1 MKAILLVDIGNPK
14 STTLADIHDYL
25 QCIYSDAFILPEFAG
40 QQPRYTLDQAT
51 ASTLQCIDASS
62 VLQTIVET
70 IQTHWQWPA
79 TYAYRYGEPSIGAGI
94 QHLLQETNGR
104 LDQLHVIPLFPQ
116 RTAVASQ
123 AIQTAIQH
131 YIQAF
136 KIPVSIRVQK
146 PYIATLAYQQ
156 AIANQLQTYDTTA
169 TLIAGFH
176 GSNAELIKKMDT
188 SRITCL
194 SMPNCCEN
202 PTPVSD
208 GCSRRQAYALCRAI
222 NPKIQP
228 VFLDTLFT
236 NSDTDLHSGIEVLD
250 HVNHTHVIGCL
261 PGWITPSMIQ
271 QLDGHY
277 LDTWIQSKT
286 PAAYTRLAHISE
298 AMQYS
303 VIASSIGLTQQ
314 SVLGT
319 ENGNLVQC

>member
-1 MKAILLVDIGNPK
+1 MKAILLVDLGSPK
-14 STTLADIHDYL
+14 STTLASIHDYL

-40 QQPRYTLDQAT
+40 QQPRYELNQAT
-51 ASTLQCIDASS
+51 ISSIVCTDSSS
-62 VLQTIVET
+62 VLDPVTDA
-70 IQTHWQWPA
+70 IQTQWHCSA
-79 TYAYRYGEPSIGAGI
+79 TYAYRYGEPSIASGI
-94 QHLLQETNGR
+94 QHLLQETNGQ
-104 LDQLHVIPLFPQ
+104 LDHLHVIPMFPQ

-156 AIANQLQTYDTTA
+156 AIANQLQTYDATA

-194 SMPNCCEN
+194 SKPNCCEN

-236 NSDTDLHSGIEVLD
+236 NSDTDLYSGIEVLD

-286 PAAYTRLAHISE
+286 PAAYTRLAHVSE